1 MSDIKDKINTVLE
14 EKFSQEAY
22 QEFFVVEIIHAQN
35 DHIQVFLDH
44 DKGLQLE
51 HCVEIS
57 RYLEKYIEEN
67 NLLPETYT
75 LDVSSAGVGAPLK
88 QIRQYRKN
96 IGRLLSAE
104 LTDTHVNAKGT
115 LVEVTDEYIVLEH
128 SEKVQE
134 EGKKKKK
141 EVMVRENIV
150 FDRIKKAVIKIA
162 F

>member
-1 MSDIKDKINTVLE
+1 MADIIQKLSAILE
-14 EKFSQEAY
+14 EKFDQEGY
-22 QEFFVVEIIHAQN
+22 QEFFVVEIQQSGN
-35 DHIQVFLDH
+35 DHIEVFLDH
-44 DKGLQLE
+44 DTGLQLE

-57 RYLEKYIEEN
+57 RFLEKYIEEN
-67 NLLPETYT
+67 NLLSEKYT
-75 LDVSSAGVGAPLK
+75 LDVSSAGVGSALK
-88 QIRQYRKN
+88 LLRQYRKN

-115 LVEVTDEYIVLEH
+115 LVEVQEDYIVLEH

-141 EVMVRENIV
+141 EIIVRENIPYN
-150 FDRIKKAVIKIA
+150 RIKKAVIKIA

>member
-1 MSDIKDKINTVLE
+1 MADIKQKLSEVLE
-14 EKFSQEAY
+14 EKFSQEGY
-22 QEFFVVEIIHAQN
+22 GDFFVVEIHQSPN
-35 DHIQVFLDH
+35 DHIEVFLDH

-57 RYLEKYIEEN
+57 RVLEKYIEEN
-67 NLLPETYT
+67 TLLSEKYT
-75 LDVSSAGVGAPLK
+75 LDVSSAGVGSALK
-88 QIRQYRKN
+88 LVRQYRKN

-115 LVEVTDEYIVLEH
+115 LVEVHDDHIVLEH

-141 EVMVRENIV
+141 EVMVRENITY
-150 FDRIKKAVIKIA
+150 DRIKKAVIKIA

>member
-1 MSDIKDKINTVLE
+1 MSDIKNKINTVLE

-22 QEFFVVEIIHAQN
+22 QDFFVVEIQQSAN
-35 DHIQVFLDH
+35 DHIEVFLDH

-57 RYLEKYIEEN
+57 RFLEKHIEEN

-75 LDVSSAGVGAPLK
+75 LDVSSAGVGSPLK

-115 LVEVTDEYIVLEH
+115 LVEVTDDYIVLEH

-141 EVMVRENIV
+141 EVMVRENISY
-150 FDRIKKAVIKIA
+150 DRIKKAVIKIA

>member
-1 MSDIKDKINTVLE
+1 MSDIKEKINAVLE
-14 EKFSQEAY
+14 EKFRQEAY
-22 QEFFVVEIIHAQN
+22 HEFFVVEILQSAN
-35 DHIQVFLDH
+35 DHVQVFLDH
-44 DKGLQLE
+44 DIGLQLE
-51 HCVEIS
+51 HCVDIS
-57 RYLEKYIEEN
+57 RFLEKYIEEN
-67 NLLPETYT
+67 NLLQENYT
-75 LDVSSAGVGAPLK
+75 LDVSSAGVGSPLK

-141 EVMVRENIV
+141 EVMVQENISY
-150 FDRIKKAVIKIA
+150 DKIKKAVIKIA

>member
-1 MSDIKDKINTVLE
+1 MSNIIDKINTVLE
-14 EKFSQEAY
+14 EKFCQEAY
-22 QEFFVVEIIHAQN
+22 QDFFVVEIIHSQN
-35 DHIQVFLDH
+35 DHLQVFLDH

-51 HCVEIS
+51 HCVEFS
-57 RYLEKYIEEN
+57 RFLEKYIEEN
-67 NLLPETYT
+67 KLLPDTYT
-75 LDVSSAGVGAPLK
+75 LDVSSAGVGSPLK

-141 EVMVRENIV
+141 EVMVRENIGY
-150 FDRIKKAVIKIA
+150 DRIKKAVIKIA

>member
-1 MSDIKDKINTVLE
+1 MSDIKEKINAVLE
-14 EKFSQEAY
+14 EKFRQEAY
-22 QEFFVVEIIHAQN
+22 HEFFVVEILQSAN

-44 DKGLQLE
+44 DIGLQLE
-51 HCVEIS
+51 HCVDIS
-57 RYLEKYIEEN
+57 RFLEKYIEEN
-67 NLLPETYT
+67 NLLQENYT
-75 LDVSSAGVGAPLK
+75 LDVSSAGVGSPLK

-134 EGKKKKK
+134 EGKKK
-141 EVMVRENIV
+141 
-150 FDRIKKAVIKIA
+150 
-162 F
+162 